1 MTNNARHE
9 QISTQPDWYEPYAI
23 SQAIALGDLVF
34 VSGQSG
40 IDENGTTVAADFDTQ
55 ARQAF
60 TNVDRVLRQAGSG
73 LEHVVK
79 VTIFVTDMSV
89 IDQVVALRKEFFTKP
104 YPADTIA
111 EVASLASG
119 DWKIEI
125 EAIAAVPSG
134 AHR

>member
-1 MTNNARHE
+1 MTNNVRHR

-23 SQAIALGDLVF
+23 SQALCLGDLVF

-40 IDENGTTVAADFDTQ
+40 IDENGATVAEDFDTQ

-60 TNVDRVLRQAGSG
+60 NNVDRVLRQAGSG

-79 VTIFVTDMSV
+79 VTIFVTDISV
-89 IDQVVALRKEFFTKP
+89 IDQVVALRQEFFTKP

-111 EVASLASG
+111 EVASLASA

-125 EAIAAVPSG
+125 EAIAAISTG
-134 AHR
+134 APR